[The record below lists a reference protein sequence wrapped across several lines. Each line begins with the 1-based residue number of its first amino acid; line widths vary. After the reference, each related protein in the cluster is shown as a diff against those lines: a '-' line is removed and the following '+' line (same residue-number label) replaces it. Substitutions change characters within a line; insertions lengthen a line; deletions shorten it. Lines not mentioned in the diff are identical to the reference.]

1 MKKVIL
7 IIVALMPML
16 MFAQVKKLGK
26 KSTADDVQAYAT
38 AKAQSGAIEE
48 AIAVL
53 NEYGQ
58 KMKTDLDKAKLK
70 TSLSMLYRD
79 KQDYDNEQK
88 VLLEGLALLKSAMAN
103 KSFDTKKYTTADI
116 EPSIASYQTE
126 LCSIA
131 IAYDSLDLAE
141 NYANESLNY
150 YKTTLET
157 TPANH
162 YYMSLN
168 QGYLA
173 RIAVNKGMKAL
184 AAIYN
189 NDSYKSLAEYT
200 KAFPTQGDNIP
211 IVSGMLYSITMIH
224 REVDNYASAIE
235 LINKGI
241 RLGVPSHLPGFYDE
255 LGQIYLKM
263 NNFAAAQTAYQKV
276 VELDPTFYDTH
287 IMSDLRFIFHRTPS
301 NNQ

>member
-1 MKKVIL
+1 MKKVLLIL
-7 IIVALMPML
+7 VALMPMFL
-16 MFAQVKKLGK
+16 SAQVKKLSK
-26 KSTADDVQAYAT
+26 KSTADDVQTFAT
-38 AKAQSGAIEE
+38 AKANAGAVDE

-53 NEYGQ
+53 NEYGP

-70 TSLSMLYRD
+70 TALSMIYRD

-88 VLLEGLALLKSAMAN
+88 VLLEGLDLLRSAIAN
-103 KSFDTKKYTTADI
+103 KSFDTKKFTAADL

-131 IAYDSLDLAE
+131 IAYDSLELAE
-141 NYANESLNY
+141 KYANEALNY
-150 YKTTLET
+150 YKSTLEN

-200 KAFPTQGDNIP
+200 KVYPTQGDNIP
-211 IVSGMLYSITMIH
+211 IVSGMLYSIVIIH
-224 REVDNYASAIE
+224 REVENYASAIE

-241 RLGVPSHLPGFYDE
+241 RLAYGPHLPGFYDE
-255 LGQIYLKM
+255 LGVIYLKM
-263 NNFAAAQTAYQKV
+263 NNFAAAQSAYQKV
-276 VELDPTFYDTH
+276 IDLDPKFYDTH
-287 IMSDLRFIFHRTPS
+287 FMSDMRFIFHRTS
-301 NNQ
+301 GNNQ